1 MDGRWPELSSRTLG
15 NLGPKVTELTVK
27 MWSGEGKGGIESVE
41 KTMLMEER
49 VIEMIA
55 VVFATRIETLAAR
68 K

>member
-1 MDGRWPELSSRTLG
+1 MREGR
-15 NLGPKVTELTVK
+15 TE
-27 MWSGEGKGGIESVE
+27 EKGRIESVE

-55 VVFATRIETLAAR
+55 VVFATTIETLAAR